1 MTPKI
6 QAALDQLIQ
15 AIHEETVASFSA
27 MLAAGGTGTQAT
39 PRRSARPSR
48 KSSGGKRTS
57 EELATFK
64 TTLLVFIKK
73 NPGLRTEQIA
83 KEIGASTK
91 ELQLPMLQLR
101 NEKSIRMKGQKRAAQ
116 YFAR

>member
-6 QAALDQLIQ
+6 QAALDQLMQ
-15 AIHEETVASFSA
+15 AIQEETVASFSA
-27 MLAAGGTGTQAT
+27 MLAGGATSAGT
-39 PRRSARPSR
+39 PARRSTRGAKR
-48 KSSGGKRTS
+48 SSGGKRTS

-64 TTLLVFIKK
+64 TTLVSFIKR

-83 KEIGASTK
+83 KELGASTK

-101 NEKSIRMKGQKRAAQ
+101 DEKSIRMKGQKRAAQ
-116 YFAR
+116 YFAK

>member
-15 AIHEETVASFSA
+15 TIREETVASFSE
-27 MLAAGGTGTQAT
+27 MLASGMTSVVT
-39 PRRSARPSR
+39 PTRRSARTSM
-48 KSSGGKRTS
+48 KSGGKRTA
-57 EELATFK
+57 EELAAFK
-64 TTLLVFIKK
+64 TTLLGVITKQ
-73 NPGLRTEQIA
+73 PGLRTEQIA

-101 NEKSIRMKGQKRAAQ
+101 DEKRIRMKGQKRAAQ
-116 YFAR
+116 YFAK

>member
-6 QAALDQLIQ
+6 QAALDQLVQVIR
-15 AIHEETVASFSA
+15 EETVANFSA
-27 MLAAGGTGTQAT
+27 LLTSNGAGLGT
-39 PRRSARPSR
+39 PSRRSARSPR
-48 KSSGGKRTS
+48 KSGGKRTP

-64 TTLLVFIKK
+64 TTLLTFIKR

-83 KEIGASTK
+83 KELSASTK

-101 NEKSIRMKGQKRAAQ
+101 DEKSIRMKGQKRAAQ